1 MSTGEVWEIVSK
13 KLAAPIRRA
22 QAIAV
27 IVSPE
32 NCKVAGTR
40 DLLFSQKVA

>member
-1 MSTGEVWEIVSK
+1 MGDRVQ

-32 NCKVAGTR
+32 NREVAGAR